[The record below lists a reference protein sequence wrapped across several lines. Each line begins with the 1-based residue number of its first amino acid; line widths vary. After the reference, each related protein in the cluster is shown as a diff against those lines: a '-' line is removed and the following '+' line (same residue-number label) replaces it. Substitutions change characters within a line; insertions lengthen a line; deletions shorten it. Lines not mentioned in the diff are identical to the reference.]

1 MEGKAKSISEYKD
14 CPSHWLFEDASM
26 KLSPGVLSLL
36 IANIVLFVL
45 TYIVPGQKEFMLRW
59 LALYFPQNDQFQV
72 WQFVTNMFMHG
83 GPAHIFFN
91 MFALISFGSIL
102 EFRWGVRRFLTFYF
116 IAGIGASLIYTL
128 VNVYKFSSLQ
138 SDFLALGV
146 SSETIQ
152 ALLKTG
158 SASDAL
164 TDKLGLETLRGFYTL
179 YHVSAVGA
187 SGAIYG
193 VLVAFGILYPE
204 AKLSLFFFPVPVA
217 AKYFIPG
224 LLCLDLF
231 SGFTGFSLFGGG
243 IAHFAHIGGAIIGFL
258 IMLLWRK
265 NHQQAEPIIVSEY

>member
-1 MEGKAKSISEYKD
+1 MAAQSISEYKD
-14 CPSHWLFEDASM
+14 CPSQWLFEDAPM

-36 IANIVLFVL
+36 IANVVMFIV
-45 TYIVPGQKEFMLRW
+45 TYMVPGQKEFLLRW
-59 LALYFPQNDQFQV
+59 LALYFPQNDQFEV
-72 WQFVTNMFMHG
+72 WQLVTNMFMHG

-91 MFALISFGSIL
+91 MFALVSFGSIL
-102 EFRWGVRRFLTFYF
+102 EFRWGIRRLLTFYF
-116 IAGIGASLIYTL
+116 IAGVGASLIYTL
-128 VNVYKFSSLQ
+128 VNVYKFSSIQ

-152 ALLKTG
+152 ALLRTG

-164 TDKLGLETLRGFYTL
+164 TDQLGLETLREFYSL

-193 VLVAFGILYPE
+193 VLVAFGILYPS
-204 AKLSLFFFPVPVA
+204 AKLSLVFFPVPVA

-224 LLCLDLF
+224 ILCLDLF

-258 IMLLWRK
+258 MMLLWRK
-265 NHQQAEPIIVSEY
+265 NNQRTEPIYFSEY